1 MTPRLE
7 LIVAHAKNGVIG
19 KNGTMPWHLSEDL
32 KHFKAVTMGCP
43 VIMGRKTHESIGR
56 PLPGRRNI
64 VISRNPDFVAEK
76 CEVVNSLEDALA
88 LLSDAPKA
96 FVIGGAQIYKKAIDL
111 CQSAWVTEIDLA
123 VEGDAFFPALDSN
136 TWERHEL
143 RTVEAT
149 DTTPKLVFCRFD
161 RKA

>member
-1 MTPRLE
+1 MTTRLE

-32 KHFKAVTMGCP
+32 KHFKTVTMGCP

-56 PLPGRRNI
+56 ALPGRRNI
-64 VISRNPDFVAEK
+64 VITRNPDYVADK
-76 CEVVNSLEDALA
+76 CEVVKSLDDAIA
-88 LLSDAPKA
+88 LLVEVPKA
-96 FVIGGAQIYKKAIDL
+96 FVIGGAQIYKEALDL
-111 CQSAWVTEIDLA
+111 CQSAWVTEIDLD
-123 VEGDAFFPALDSN
+123 VEGDAFFPELDAR

-143 RTVEAT
+143 RTVEASQSS
-149 DTTPKLVFCRFD
+149 PKLLFCRFD

>member
-56 PLPGRRNI
+56 ALPGRRNI
-64 VISRNPDFVAEK
+64 IISRNPDFAAPK
-76 CEVVNSLEDALA
+76 CEVVTSLENALT
-88 LLSDAPKA
+88 LLAGEPKA

-111 CQSAWVTEIDLA
+111 CQSAWVTEIDLDI
-123 VEGDAFFPALDSN
+123 EGDAFFPELDGDI
-136 TWERHEL
+136 WERHEL
-143 RTVEAT
+143 RTIQA
-149 DTTPKLVFCRFD
+149 DATTPKLVFCRFD